1 MSFRIDPTKNSALAF
16 LLGATLVG
24 GVLGFTADRLVTRDR
39 VCPRYGD
46 DAAMRR
52 RFGDDLGLS
61 DPQRAA
67 VDTILNAKH
76 RAIAALDKPVR
87 PQMDSISDDA
97 TRKIRSR
104 LDTRQQSIFDRIHAE
119 VQARKRAEEKA
130 EQQ

>member
-16 LLGATLVG
+16 LLGAALVG
-24 GVLGFTADRLVTRDR
+24 GILGFTADRYVTRDR

-61 DPQRAA
+61 DAQRAA

-76 RAIAALDKPVR
+76 RAIAELDRPVR
-87 PQMDSISDDA
+87 PQMDSISEVA
-97 TRKIRSR
+97 TKSIRAR
-104 LDTRQQSIFDRIHAE
+104 LEPSQQVTFDRIHAE
-119 VQARKRAEEKA
+119 VQARKRAEEQA
-130 EQQ
+130 ERR

>member
-16 LLGATLVG
+16 LLGAALVG
-24 GVLGFTADRLVTRDR
+24 GVLGFTADRYVTRDR

-61 DPQRAA
+61 DAQRAA

-76 RAIAALDKPVR
+76 RAIAELDRPVGR
-87 PQMDSISDDA
+87 RW
-97 TRKIRSR
+97 TRSARWPPRASGPGSSR
-104 LDTRQQSIFDRIHAE
+104 ASR
-119 VQARKRAEEKA
+119 
-130 EQQ
+130 